1 MSSLCFL
8 AIPDYQEKIWS
19 PRFIALLHLLVDMW
33 CPAMLKLS
41 AKTGPFNLR
50 SISSE
55 DLLMNIDGIV
65 FTSRRCALVKTNQV

>member
-1 MSSLCFL
+1 
-8 AIPDYQEKIWS
+8 
-19 PRFIALLHLLVDMW
+19 
-33 CPAMLKLS
+33 MLKLS
-41 AKTGPFNLR
+41 AKTGPFNLK